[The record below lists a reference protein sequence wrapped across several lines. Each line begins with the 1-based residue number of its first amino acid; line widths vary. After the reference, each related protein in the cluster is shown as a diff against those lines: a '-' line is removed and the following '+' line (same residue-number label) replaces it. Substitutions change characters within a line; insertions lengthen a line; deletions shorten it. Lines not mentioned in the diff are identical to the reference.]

1 MDQGVAPRSRGS
13 LRYQRRKPRRM
24 GVDPHDVPINPR
36 TGSWQPPEP
45 IGESH
50 VSDLAY
56 SLSMTA
62 LLVVLMICG
71 GFVMMAS
78 GIDGV
83 WFWAWVLFL
92 LVGQWILWNRRK
104 AGR

>member
-1 MDQGVAPRSRGS
+1 
-13 LRYQRRKPRRM
+13 M
-24 GVDPHDVPINPR
+24 GIDPKDVPINPR
-36 TGSWQPPEP
+36 AGSWQPPEP

-62 LLVVLMICG
+62 LFIVLMIGG

-78 GIDGV
+78 GIEGD

-92 LVGQWILWNRRK
+92 LAGQWFLWNRRK
-104 AGR
+104 AAKKRDGL

>member
-13 LRYQRRKPRRM
+13 LRYQRRKARRM

-36 TGSWQPPEP
+36 AGSWQPPEP
-45 IGESH
+45 IGESP

-104 AGR
+104 AGG

>member
-1 MDQGVAPRSRGS
+1 
-13 LRYQRRKPRRM
+13 
-24 GVDPHDVPINPR
+24 
-36 TGSWQPPEP
+36 
-45 IGESH
+45 

-104 AGR
+104 AGG